1 MHRSICFFIPLLSFC
16 SFHASATTKI
26 NELHLDWRDT
36 TIVPQQNFYA
46 YANGNWKKQN
56 PIPSHYSSWSSFSV
70 LWDQTQKT
78 IRQLLCAAS
87 ENEHVKPG
95 SLEQKVGDFYFSGM
109 DSASINQLGA
119 KPLQSAFSEI
129 DAIKNAADLQA
140 AIARLHLVGVNVL
153 FAFGSMQ
160 DFKESQHMIGAAM
173 QDGLSLPDR
182 DYYLKDG
189 PRFKQIRTAFVQY
202 MTRMFVLLGD
212 SSKRA
217 GSEAST
223 VLRIET
229 ALASAS
235 KSQTALRDPHAIY
248 HMMDVSALDKMTPHF
263 SWTHYLTAM
272 GLPHVKRLNVATPEF
287 IWALDKQLQTV
298 SLDEWKVYLR
308 WHLINA
314 FARNLSDPFVEENF
328 RMLSALSGTE
338 KLKSRWRRVVET
350 ENEVLGFAIGKLYVE
365 QYTSPTA
372 TPAVQDIMHHIHDVL
387 REDIE
392 TRGWMAPKT
401 RQAALKKLALMEE
414 RVGSPSKWWDYS
426 SLQVDR
432 GPYVLNV
439 RRGNQFLVRRDLNKI
454 GKPID
459 RDEWEMTP
467 QTVNAYY
474 NASMNNIN
482 IPIGILQPPFFDSA
496 APAAVNYG
504 GIGSVIGHEI
514 THGFDDQGAKFDGH
528 GNLKNWWTPT
538 DLKKF
543 QAATNCIVQQFSQYK
558 VAGDFAVKGPL
569 VVGEA
574 TADLGGLTLA
584 YRAFHASEAY
594 KTAPTI
600 NGFTPDQQFFLGF
613 AHVWAN
619 NIRPEQA
626 RLFVI
631 TDPHPPAMVRVNGTL
646 SNMPAFQ
653 AAFDVP
659 DALMSKTRC
668 VIW

>member
-1 MHRSICFFIPLLSFC
+1 MHRSICFFVPMLSFC
-16 SFHASATTKI
+16 SLQAVAATTTDK
-26 NELHLDWRDT
+26 LHLDWRDT
-36 TIVPQQNFYA
+36 TTAPQHNFYA
-46 YANGNWKKQN
+46 YANGSWKTQN
-56 PIPSHYSSWSSFSV
+56 PIPSHYSSWSSFTV

-78 IRQLLCAAS
+78 IHQLLRAAS
-87 ENEHVKPG
+87 ANEQVKPG

-109 DSASINQLGA
+109 NSASINQLGA
-119 KPLQSAFSEI
+119 QPLQSAFSEI

-140 AIARLHLVGVNVL
+140 VIARLHLVGVNVL

-160 DFKESQHMIGAAM
+160 DFKDSQHMIGAVM

-189 PRFKQIRTAFVQY
+189 PRFKQIRTAFVHY
-202 MTRMFVLLGD
+202 MIRMFILLGD
-212 SSKRA
+212 SSIRA
-217 GSEAST
+217 ASEAST

-229 ALASAS
+229 ALANAS

-248 HMMDVSALDKMTPHF
+248 HMMNVSALDKMTPHF

-272 GLPHVKRLNVATPEF
+272 GLPHVTRLNVGTPEF
-287 IWALDKQLQTV
+287 IQVLDKQLQTV
-298 SLDEWKVYLR
+298 SLDEWKIYLR
-308 WHLINA
+308 WHLINT
-314 FARNLSDPFVEENF
+314 FAQNLSDPFIEANF
-328 RMLSALSGTE
+328 RMLSVLSGTK

-350 ENEVLGFAIGKLYVE
+350 ENQVLGFAIGKLYVD
-365 QYTSPTA
+365 QYTSNKA
-372 TPAVQDIMHHIHDVL
+372 TPAVQDIMHHIHEVV

-392 TRGWMAPKT
+392 TRGWMGPKT

-414 RVGSPSKWWDYS
+414 RVGSPRKWWDYS

-459 RDEWEMTP
+459 REEWEMTP
-467 QTVNAYY
+467 QTINAYY
-474 NASMNNIN
+474 NASMNSIN
-482 IPIGILQPPFFDSA
+482 IPIGILQPPFFDPA
-496 APAAVNYG
+496 VPAAVNYG

-514 THGFDDQGAKFDGH
+514 THGFDDQGAQFDGH
-528 GNLKNWWTPT
+528 GNLNNWWTPT

-543 QAATNCIVQQFSQYK
+543 QAATHCIVQQFSQYK

-584 YRAFHASEAY
+584 YRAFHASKAY

-626 RLFVI
+626 RLLVI
-631 TDPHPPAMVRVNGTL
+631 TDPHPPAMYRVNGTL
-646 SNMPAFQ
+646 ANMPAFQ